1 MALNGISTQSTKQ
14 LKQEQK
20 LEIAEAKRQGKTV
33 TASAG
38 SYSITG
44 SLDST
49 QNYYRQLNVENIN
62 LLPTKYSGNAVVDN
76 TVDGGVLTLG
86 RPWASAPLG
95 VLPDPVDNPEEAVE
109 PTTFVTLQFWYDGA
123 DTDQFIPGATDEQG
137 ITQWTD
143 KSVLAHNANPSG
155 GATKR
160 PSYENTTPLNGYGYL
175 EFDGNDH
182 LTINPFTELQ
192 SQPGFTLFYV
202 SKFANTTGI
211 KHLSDTDSGDLKM
224 FADGTT
230 MTVGMEGATATV
242 ASEVNTNWAIHT
254 LAFDGSQ
261 TGNAARLAYRK
272 DKTAKT
278 LSFTGTVGAT
288 TNASQT
294 TYSLGNEHGGGTNGM
309 VGYIAEAILF
319 KRALTSAEI
328 QNIENYLSNKWG
340 L

>member
-33 TASAG
+33 TAAAS

-44 SLDST
+44 SGDDT
-49 QNYYRQLNVENIN
+49 VNYYRSLNVLDIDI
-62 LLPTKYSGNAVVDN
+62 LPTKYSGNTVVDN
-76 TVDGGVLTLG
+76 TKDGGNLILG
-86 RPWASAPLG
+86 RPWLAAAVG

-123 DTDQFIPGATDEQG
+123 DTDQFVPSATDEQG

-143 KSVLAHNANPSG
+143 KSVLAHNANPAG

-160 PSYENTTPLNGYGYL
+160 PSYENTVPLNGNGYL

-182 LTINPFTELQ
+182 LTINPFTDLQ
-192 SQPGFTLFYV
+192 SQPGFTMFIV
-202 SKFANTTGI
+202 SKFADTTGTEY
-211 KHLSDTDSGDLKM
+211 LADTDSGDLRL
-224 FADGTT
+224 FGDGTS
-230 MTVGMEGATATV
+230 MTVGMDGATGTV
-242 ASEVNTNWAIHT
+242 ASERNTNWAIHT

-261 TGNAARLAYRK
+261 TGNANRLKYRK
-272 DKTAKT
+272 DKTDKT

-288 TNASQT
+288 TEATQT
-294 TYSLGNEHGGGTNGM
+294 TFDLGNNNAASAGFTGFM
-309 VGYIAEAILF
+309 AEAILF
-319 KRALTSAEI
+319 KKALTSAEI

>member
-33 TASAG
+33 TASAS
-38 SYSITG
+38 SYSISG
-44 SLDST
+44 SVDST
-49 QNYYRQLNVENIN
+49 QNYYRNLNVENID
-62 LLPTKYSGNAVVDN
+62 LLPTKYSDNAVVDN
-76 TVDGGVLTLG
+76 TVDGDVLTMG
-86 RPWASAPLG
+86 RPWEQTVG
-95 VLPDPVDNPEEAVE
+95 VLGSPAEEPEEAVAV
-109 PTTFVTLQFWYDGA
+109 TTYVTLQFWYDGA

-143 KSVLAHNANPSG
+143 KSVLAHNANPKG

-182 LTINPFTELQ
+182 LTINPFTDLQ
-192 SQPGFTLFYV
+192 SQSGFTLFIV
-202 SKFANTTGI
+202 SKFADTTGV
-211 KHLSDTDSGDLKM
+211 KHLSDTDSGDLAM

-242 ASEVNTNWAIHT
+242 ASEANTDWAIHT

-261 TGNAARLAYRK
+261 TGNAARLVYRK

-278 LSFTGTVGAT
+278 LSFTGTVGAA

-294 TYSLGNEHGGGTNGM
+294 TYDLGNENGGGSNGM
-309 VGYIAEAILF
+309 EGYIAEAILF
-319 KRALTSAEI
+319 KKALTSAEI
-328 QNIENYLSNKWG
+328 QNIENYISNKWG

>member
-33 TASAG
+33 TASAS
-38 SYSITG
+38 SYTITG
-44 SLDST
+44 SSDDT
-49 QNYYRQLNVENIN
+49 VNYYRSLNVENID
-62 LLPTKYSGNAVVDN
+62 LLPTKYSSNAVVDN
-76 TVDGGVLTLG
+76 TVDGDILTQG
-86 RPWASAPLG
+86 RPWGEAAIG
-95 VLPDPVDNPEEAVE
+95 VLVTPADEPDEAVAV
-109 PTTFVTLQFWYDGA
+109 TTYVTLQFWYDGA
-123 DTDQFIPGATDEQG
+123 DEAQFKPSAVDEG
-137 ITQWTD
+137 KITQWTD
-143 KSVLAHNANPSG
+143 KSVLAHNANPAG
-155 GATKR
+155 GATVR
-160 PSYENTTPLNGYGYL
+160 PSYEDTALLNGYGYL

-182 LTINPFTELQ
+182 LTINPFTDLQ
-192 SQPGFTLFYV
+192 SQPGFTLFIV
-202 SKFANTTGI
+202 SKFADTTGI
-211 KHLSDTDSGDLKM
+211 KHLSDTDSGDLSM

-242 ASEVNTNWAIHT
+242 ASEADTSWAIHT

-261 TGNAARLAYRK
+261 AGNATRLVYRK

-278 LSFTGTVGAT
+278 LSFTGTVGTT

-294 TYSLGNEHGGGTNGM
+294 TFDLGNENGGGSNGH
-309 VGYIAEAILF
+309 VGFMAEAILF
-319 KRALTSAEI
+319 KKALTSAEI